1 MEDVMSLLEKFKSK
15 AANKDTAPKED
26 TTQAPMPAD
35 KAEESAADAFD
46 SLSFHDKISSIV
58 GYSDD
63 AEVPEG
69 TDINQ
74 LFASASAKDLKS
86 IAADEGLIRAIADS
100 DGKLG
105 CIKCLDRLFED
116 EVYEIVIKNV
126 KDPTLLEDIIN
137 LRFGVPVSSKNVAP
151 GDEADAKYVVDNKGG
166 TEGTWTVTGLT
177 HVYRVYKRL
186 PQSDLDLVRCLLTFD
201 TKQYMG
207 SGAAYTW
214 LSMYF
219 VNYDESSPDSKG
231 KFAPDNSYTR
241 KNLICLDTTV
251 AHELGHIVDY
261 KAPGG
266 RYSNKFDSS
275 GAALAN
281 SFPAVTGWHRHY
293 KTNDTSVLYGE
304 IKKQIT
310 GPYDLTSSGAS
321 KPGAKT
327 DTLTANE
334 ILAADKAGQDMLTN
348 EEYGDAKAKE
358 YILQAVCD
366 VAGIKDTGDAGDAEE
381 ASVDRIL
388 KAAIIAHLQRANNG
402 KSAFSEEC
410 YSNLKTRQI
419 HQDYLS
425 KDWFSYPNSSRS
437 GTKISTYQFQNPGE
451 EFAETYASYHVSNPK
466 GKNTPQKL
474 REWFEANGL
483 DKSDETGELSE
494 DQQKKKEEQANSGST
509 TPDTTTTTPNPAP
522 QKKPTL
528 LEFLKRL
535 FGIS

>member
-1 MEDVMSLLEKFKSK
+1 MSLLEKFKPK
-15 AANKDTAPKED
+15 AANKDVEPKEE
-26 TTQAPMPAD
+26 TTKAPMEAD
-35 KAEESAADAFD
+35 KAEESGDAVFD
-46 SLSFHDKISSIV
+46 SLSFHDKIGCIV
-58 GYSDD
+58 GYTTET
-63 AEVPEG
+63 AEIPEG

-74 LFASASAKDLKS
+74 LFASASAKELKT
-86 IAADEGLIRAIADS
+86 IAADEGLIKAIADS
-100 DGKLG
+100 NDKLG
-105 CIKCLDRLFED
+105 CIKCIDRLFED
-116 EVYEIVIKNV
+116 DVYETVIKNV
-126 KDPTLLEDIIN
+126 KSPALLEDIIKQ
-137 LRFGVPVSSKNVAP
+137 RFKVPVSSKNVAP
-151 GDEADAKYVVDNKGG
+151 GDKEDAEYVIGKEGG
-166 TEGTWTVTGLT
+166 TEGSWTVSGLT

-186 PQSDLDLVRCLLTFD
+186 PQSDLDLVECLLTFN
-201 TKQYMG
+201 TSQYMG
-207 SGAAYTW
+207 SGAAYYW
-214 LSMYF
+214 LNMYY
-219 VNYDESSPDSKG
+219 VNYDEKNPDSKG
-231 KFAPDNSYTR
+231 KFAPDSSYTR
-241 KNLICLDTTV
+241 TNLICLDTTV

-266 RYSNKFDSS
+266 RYSNKFDAS
-275 GAALAN
+275 GEALAD
-281 SFPAVTGWHRHY
+281 SFPSVTGWHRHY
-293 KTNDTSVLYGE
+293 KKDVSVLYGE
-304 IKKQIT
+304 IKKLIT
-310 GPYDLTSSGAS
+310 GPYDLTSSGAA

-327 DTLTANE
+327 DTLTTNE
-334 ILAADKAGQDMLTN
+334 ALAADKAGQDMLTN
-348 EEYGDAKAKE
+348 EEYGDAKVKE
-358 YILQAVCD
+358 YILKAVCD
-366 VAGIKDTGDAGDAEE
+366 AAGIKDTGDAGDAEE

-494 DQQKKKEEQANSGST
+494 DQKKKKEEQAKTDST
-509 TPDTTTTTPNPAP
+509 TPDSTTPDSTTSSSAP